1 MRDPFPTPPSD
12 PIPAVGFRR
21 LGVRRDVEK
30 KNYCHVAQFIEP
42 WRAAVS
48 LATSAARTSRFEFGV
63 LVLVNPVVHDREP
76 IRMLANR
83 GVVPRPIFRNL
94 FLAMVSIYF

>member
-1 MRDPFPTPPSD
+1 M
-12 PIPAVGFRR
+12 
-21 LGVRRDVEK
+21 
-30 KNYCHVAQFIEP
+30 YCHVAQFIEP

-83 GVVPRPIFRNL
+83 GVVPRYYRHLGISDG
-94 FLAMVSIYF
+94 MSIARIRACRR